1 MKFCDFLRKEG
12 VRVNGI
18 QSIENACSGT
28 YLGLKTEYE
37 EEALPKL
44 YNRYEKC

>member
-44 YNRYEKC
+44 YNR